1 MTPRTQRPF
10 PRAALAALAL
20 CLLALLPACA
30 QDEQPPEQTIRAL
43 KTMTIQGRTGGQQR
57 RLAGV
62 VQARRSSQLSFEI
75 SGRVQRIA
83 VDIGDRVEE
92 GRVLATLDPEP
103 YRLEVAAAES
113 ELEKIQANVN
123 TTRADWQRYDQLYA
137 QRIIAK
143 SELDQVKLQY
153 DSARSELAT
162 QQSRL
167 EIARRNLRLTELKA
181 PYSGHVAEKL
191 VEEHEEVQSGA
202 PVLKLDSDGAKEVS
216 MTVPESLIGRMS
228 RGMEV
233 TVTLPSLRGR
243 TVPGRVTD
251 VGATALKAN
260 AFPVKVAILEDVPG
274 LELGMSAEVRFFTDE
289 YGGGANGANGDETP
303 KGSGYLIPFQALL
316 PEKEPLRGHV
326 FVYDPE
332 TSTVRRVQVRISGM
346 LDNMILVD
354 EGIEA
359 GQVIAVAGVSFL
371 ADGMRVKLM
380 EQATSPAAE

>member
-1 MTPRTQRPF
+1 MTPRPRRPF
-10 PRAALAALAL
+10 PHTALAALAL

-30 QDEQPPEQTIRAL
+30 QDELPPEQTVRAL
-43 KTMTIQGRTGGQQR
+43 KTMTVQGRTGGQQR

-216 MTVPESLIGRMS
+216 LTVPESLIGRMS
-228 RGMEV
+228 RGMDV
-233 TVTLPSLRGR
+233 TITLASLRGLD
-243 TVPGRVTD
+243 VPGRITD

-274 LELGMSAEVRFFTDE
+274 LELGMSAEVRFFTGTTTE
-289 YGGGANGANGDETP
+289 GANDDGTGA
-303 KGSGYLIPFQALL
+303 GSGYLIPFQALL